1 MLNVIKLLNIKK
13 HIYIDF
19 YIYIC
24 GMGRQKI
31 INELRLA
38 ELQKESE
45 EVVNYLKVEK
55 SINYFRFKNSVNDL
69 TESYENFDSEGYDI
83 PGLINDFYHKLYEKA
98 DDNEKEFIIKLVES
112 LKYIAKDY
120 YKNTEEGGV

>member
-1 MLNVIKLLNIKK
+1 
-13 HIYIDF
+13 
-19 YIYIC
+19 
-24 GMGRQKI
+24 MGRQKI

-69 TESYENFDSEGYDI
+69 TESYENFDSEGYD
-83 PGLINDFYHKLYEKA
+83 
-98 DDNEKEFIIKLVES
+98 
-112 LKYIAKDY
+112 
-120 YKNTEEGGV
+120 

>member
-1 MLNVIKLLNIKK
+1 
-13 HIYIDF
+13 
-19 YIYIC
+19 
-24 GMGRQKI
+24 MGRQKI

-69 TESYENFDSEGYDI
+69 TESYENFDSEGYDT